1 MVKFAAIVVD
11 TGGEFAISA
20 VDIGFKFSTGVIDT
34 GAVAHLDL
42 RKSLPIFEQI
52 LNDPIVIFRGLREMI
67 HEKNRKQKLL

>member
-20 VDIGFKFSTGVIDT
+20 VDTGFKFSTGVIDN

-52 LNDPIVIFRGLREMI
+52 
-67 HEKNRKQKLL
+67 